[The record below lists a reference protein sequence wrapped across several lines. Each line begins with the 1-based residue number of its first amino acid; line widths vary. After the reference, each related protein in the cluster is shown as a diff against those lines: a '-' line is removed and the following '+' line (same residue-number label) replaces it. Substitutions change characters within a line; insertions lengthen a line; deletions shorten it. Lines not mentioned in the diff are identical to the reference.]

1 MRLEALGIDPS
12 TVQTEM
18 QAQAIIAQAEA
29 AQKQQQGNTGQQ
41 QGGNSSQQQL
51 ISQARELAQ
60 KAGAAVSEQDSLED
74 MLGKIS
80 ESLNVMAKDPSR
92 ASKAQEYQNELES
105 LAQKADV
112 IINVQQNIF
121 NTMDM
126 VSLSNKLILGL

>member
-51 ISQARELAQ
+51 I
-60 KAGAAVSEQDSLED
+60 
-74 MLGKIS
+74 
-80 ESLNVMAKDPSR
+80 
-92 ASKAQEYQNELES
+92 
-105 LAQKADV
+105 
-112 IINVQQNIF
+112 
-121 NTMDM
+121 
-126 VSLSNKLILGL
+126 